1 MRSVATGRAMG
12 WSKLWA
18 ATVAAVCHP
27 RAILD
32 AVRSPKKVDPQAAT
46 ETFKYTGQDAVVV
59 LNQRGQVVT
68 TYARGRGGY
77 RNPSFDEPGHQVGRP

>member
-1 MRSVATGRAMG
+1 MG